1 MAPTGDDLA
10 GPPAPPH
17 PPRPPPPPPPSRAPA
32 ETPTPT
38 NHAAAISSPLL
49 QPQPA
54 PGAAADA
61 PLSRWLRRLEA
72 FLSAAGLAAS
82 TPLGVAAAASALAV
96 VGLALPAAAVALS
109 PCRGGAAACGDFEVE
124 VFEVCVLLSQAAA
137 AAVALACV
145 SRKVAVHG
153 LRRFLFV
160 DPDLG
165 MRIRFQKEY
174 VARIQVKVPPHS
186 CFGFIYI
193 GVFEFVLGASSNRM
207 L

>member
-1 MAPTGDDLA
+1 MASTGDGLA
-10 GPPAPPH
+10 G
-17 PPRPPPPPPPSRAPA
+17 PPRPPPSPSRPPA

-38 NHAAAISSPLL
+38 PAPNHAAISSPLL
-49 QPQPA
+49 EPAA
-54 PGAAADA
+54 PGADA

-96 VGLALPAAAVALS
+96 VGLALPAAAVTLS
-109 PCRGGAAACGDFEVE
+109 PCRARRGSCDDFEVE

-145 SRKVAVHG
+145 SRKMAMYG
-153 LRRFLFV
+153 LRKFLFV

-174 VARIQVKVPPHS
+174 VAKIQVS
-186 CFGFIYI
+186 
-193 GVFEFVLGASSNRM
+193 
-207 L
+207 

>member
-1 MAPTGDDLA
+1 MAPTADDLA

-38 NHAAAISSPLL
+38 NHAAAISS
-49 QPQPA
+49 
-54 PGAAADA
+54 
-61 PLSRWLRRLEA
+61 
-72 FLSAAGLAAS
+72 
-82 TPLGVAAAASALAV
+82 PLGVAAAASALAV

-186 CFGFIYI
+186 CFRFI
-193 GVFEFVLGASSNRM
+193 
-207 L
+207 